1 MIRCLLLTA
10 IGIAAFV
17 SHGAEPASAA
27 SEASHQLAQLAPN
40 GAPGIVNAVAL
51 VPVAPDRPIAVT
63 PFDDD
68 DLSLA
73 VKTRFED
80 ELRRLGR
87 PVSDSASLT
96 LSFETR
102 VIEGRFSRTE
112 GNMGRFEG
120 GSDGLRLDLNIWSST
135 QDSLLG
141 GDRTGKSESRQ
152 ANLLHMN
159 VVLRDRGTG
168 RTLWQGDAYCEML
181 TTDTL
186 RIAAS
191 MVGPLVASLGR
202 SVRQRPFDI
211 E

>member
-1 MIRCLLLTA
+1 MIRSLLFLA
-10 IGIAAFV
+10 IGIVALV

-27 SEASHQLAQLAPN
+27 TRAAARQLAQLAPN

-51 VPVAPDRPIAVT
+51 AQVAPDRPVAVT

-73 VKTRFED
+73 IKARFED
-80 ELRRLGR
+80 ELRRIGR
-87 PVSDSASLT
+87 PVSEYAPLT

-102 VIEGRFSRTE
+102 VIEGRFSRTAS
-112 GNMGRFEG
+112 NMGRFEG
-120 GSDGLRLDLNIWSST
+120 GSGGLRLDLNIWSTT

-141 GDRTGKSESRQ
+141 GRQKAESRQ
-152 ANLLHMN
+152 ANLFHMN
-159 VVLRDRGTG
+159 AVLRDRDTG

-181 TTDTL
+181 TADTL
-186 RIAAS
+186 RIAVS
-191 MVGPLVASLGR
+191 MVGPLVANLGR
-202 SVRQRPFDI
+202 SARQRPFDI

>member
-1 MIRCLLLTA
+1 MRPMIRSLLILT

-17 SHGAEPASAA
+17 SHGAAPAGAA
-27 SEASHQLAQLAPN
+27 ARQLAQLAPN

-51 VPVAPDRPIAVT
+51 AQVAPDRPVAVT

-73 VKTRFED
+73 VKARFED
-80 ELRRLGR
+80 ELRRTGR
-87 PVSDSASLT
+87 PVSESAPLT

-120 GSDGLRLDLNIWSST
+120 GTGGLRLDLNIWST
-135 QDSLLG
+135 TRDSLLG
-141 GDRTGKSESRQ
+141 GARTGESESRQ
-152 ANLLHMN
+152 VNLLHMN
-159 VVLRDRGTG
+159 AVLRDRGTG

-191 MVGPLVASLGR
+191 MVGPLVANLGQ
-202 SVRQRPFDI
+202 SARQWPFDI